1 MDLRRLHQDHRAII
15 RIASDL
21 IGVSREVRSRDD
33 AEDARFL
40 IEQLDRVLG
49 LHLELED
56 IELYPALM
64 GCDDARVVEIT
75 KDCAEDMGGLAE
87 AWCDYQR
94 QWPVEMICRNAD
106 RFAVVSRVLMEAV
119 AQRVDR
125 EERELYPLAECLET
139 RAA

>member
-1 MDLRRLHQDHRAII
+1 MNLRRLQQEHRAII
-15 RIASDL
+15 RIGSDL
-21 IGVSREVRSRDD
+21 IGVSREVRSRED
-33 AEDARFL
+33 ADDARFL

-56 IELYPALM
+56 SELYPALI
-64 GCDDARVVEIT
+64 GCGNPDAAEVAVA
-75 KDCAEDMGGLAE
+75 CAEDMGGLAE
-87 AWCDYQR
+87 VWSDYLR
-94 QWPVEMICRNAD
+94 HWPAGMIYRDAD
-106 RFAVVSRVLMEAV
+106 RFAAVTRVLIEAV

>member
-1 MDLRRLHQDHRAII
+1 MDLRRLHQEHRAIV

-21 IGVSREVRSRDD
+21 IGVSREVRDRDD
-33 AEDARFL
+33 ANDARFL

-56 IELYPALM
+56 RALYPALL
-64 GCDDARVVEIT
+64 GSSDARVVEIA
-75 KDCAEDMGGLAE
+75 KDCAEDMGGLAD

-94 QWPVEMICRNAD
+94 QWPAEMIYRNAD
-106 RFAVVSRVLMEAV
+106 RFAAASRVLMEAV